1 MSVEYRICWCSE
13 IVFYLSTVSGVTRTH
28 RTTLIFKL
36 RLPSRRLRVA
46 GGLRGLVMLAAAQ
59 IEILGDTEKFF
70 AERVGEGSGAV
81 HLSEPGAS
89 RRPSRALAKGAK
101 WPFL

>member
-1 MSVEYRICWCSE
+1 
-13 IVFYLSTVSGVTRTH
+13 
-28 RTTLIFKL
+28 
-36 RLPSRRLRVA
+36 
-46 GGLRGLVMLAAAQ
+46 MLAAAQ